1 MDHAEQQALF
11 LHPGPASSSGRTLP
25 DDLWPELTGLSP
37 RECEIVRLV
46 ANDRTNKQI
55 SSTLGISV
63 WTVSTHLR
71 RIFAKLDVHSRAAMV
86 AAVFALSR
94 GQGGDS
100 DPSPSRLRA
109 HRRP

>member
-1 MDHAEQQALF
+1 MDHAARQTRPLLQRGVSP
-11 LHPGPASSSGRTLP
+11 PGHILP
-25 DDLWPELTGLSP
+25 RDLWPELTGLSP

-55 SSTLGISV
+55 SVTLGISV

-86 AAVFALSR
+86 AEVFETVRGSR
-94 GQGGDS
+94 ADR
-100 DPSPSRLRA
+100 DPSPSW
-109 HRRP
+109 HRSDDR